1 MNIKSLMLLAI
12 LVWPVVL
19 RAEPLDQRK
28 IAADSKWLVHVDLDA
43 IRDSQ
48 SAKHLV
54 GAWLQTE
61 PVRSHLVGVREAI
74 GLDLVND
81 LRDVTIYGH
90 EFVPDRGVLV
100 VHAPIDRSRL
110 MAFLARQPNYAQ
122 RKDDGREVLTWTERR
137 GGQKHTVFAS
147 MRGKDGMVFSRNA
160 ADLAAATAL
169 LDGESASLAEAESPL
184 KGTVPNGSVLL
195 VRASGL
201 SEAKL
206 ALKSPILRLSETV
219 SLTAGEDG
227 GTAFVDARLTAASAE
242 HVPQFHDVATGLVAL
257 ARLMRD
263 DDDDVLKLLDAIT
276 IRTDDRTISARWS
289 GQLIDVIKA
298 VGNGRFR
305 KQTTD

>member
-1 MNIKSLMLLAI
+1 MNTRPLIFFAI
-12 LVWPVVL
+12 LVSSAVL

-28 IAADSKWLVHVDLDA
+28 IAADAKWLVHVDLDA

-61 PVRSHLVGVREAI
+61 PARSHLVGVREAI
-74 GLDLVND
+74 GLDMVND
-81 LRDVTIYGH
+81 LRDITIYGH
-90 EFVPDRGVLV
+90 ELVPDRGVLA

-122 RKDDGREVLTWTERR
+122 QKDDGREVLTWTERR
-137 GGQKHTVFAS
+137 GGQKHTVFAT
-147 MRGKDGMVFSRNA
+147 MQGEEGMVFSRNA
-160 ADLAAATAL
+160 ADLAAAVAV
-169 LDGESASLAEAESPL
+169 LDGKAASLAEGESPL
-184 KGTVPNGSVLL
+184 KGTAPNGSVLL

-206 ALKSPILRLSETV
+206 ALKSPILRLSETL
-219 SLTAGEDG
+219 SLTAGEEG
-227 GTAFVDARLTAASAE
+227 GTAFVEARLTAASAE

-263 DDDDVLKLLDAIT
+263 NDDDVLKLLDAIT
-276 IRTDDRTISARWS
+276 ISTDDRTISARWS
-289 GQLIDVIKA
+289 GQLVDVIKA

-305 KQTTD
+305 NQTTD